1 MKSMHSGETLL
12 KDSSSKSYLAIVTL
26 AIVSMSVSPING
38 ERPEILPRKTIHSQK
53 RCGAV
58 RLWEFPNTIVWN
70 TSRPRVMMRMEVI
83 MACHGTWWSRRWCS
97 GQSGLSIGISTIW
110 SLFVRLFVVRQL
122 LLLLFQ
128 RKITFRG
135 GGAGRGV
142 FDVFP
147 DILPWFVVHEYQPLD
162 SQGRGCNYVV
172 GCYNRCSWSQS
183 FCLVIAAIVVK
194 SFLVI
199 AKCNENW
206 RVFVFVVVVVL
217 AIHRCS
223 TFKWKEQK
231 KNTRRCR

>member
-70 TSRPRVMMRMEVI
+70 TSRPGVMMRMEVI

-110 SLFVRLFVVRQL
+110 SLFIRSFVCCTT
-122 LLLLFQ
+122 
-128 RKITFRG
+128 I
-135 GGAGRGV
+135 
-142 FDVFP
+142 
-147 DILPWFVVHEYQPLD
+147 
-162 SQGRGCNYVV
+162 
-172 GCYNRCSWSQS
+172 
-183 FCLVIAAIVVK
+183 
-194 SFLVI
+194 
-199 AKCNENW
+199 
-206 RVFVFVVVVVL
+206 VVVVV
-217 AIHRCS
+217 S
-223 TFKWKEQK
+223 TEDYISWGRGGAVRFWRVPGYFAMVCCAWIP
-231 KNTRRCR
+231 TIG